1 MGQETGI
8 GVGNQSMRF
17 DWEAVPFIKWSLK
30 GMIFKV
36 RLCCDPQ
43 RVGRRAT
50 GL

>member
-1 MGQETGI
+1 MGQCTGS

-17 DWEAVPFIKWSLK
+17 DWEAVPFIKRSLK
-30 GMIFKV
+30 SIIFKV
-36 RLCCDPQ
+36 RLCCEPQ